1 MTAPPSSAPWSAP
14 RAAGCRAGA
23 LLLLA
28 VLAGAS
34 TAGAD
39 PSPQDVA
46 ASRTLFD
53 EGRKLM
59 KAGKFAEAC
68 PKLEEGV
75 RLNPGIGMRFNLAE
89 CYEFLGKTA
98 SAWALYLDVA
108 AAAKQKKELPREKEA
123 RARAAKLEPKVSHLS
138 VVVVAEVPGLEITRD
153 GSVIG
158 KGQFGTAVSLDP
170 GTYTFTAK
178 APGYEPWEQKV
189 TLAPDGATVT
199 VTVPALVE
207 KKKPVVV
214 APPPPAPA
222 ETGLGTKRTI
232 ALGAAAVG
240 LVGVGLGTY
249 FGLHAIRLNDSASS
263 HCDGNA
269 CDQEGY
275 TQRTDAR
282 VAGNVS
288 TVAFVVGA
296 LGVGAGVALW
306 VLGAPSAPGEPKASV
321 VLAPGVAFVGVGGR
335 W

>member
-1 MTAPPSSAPWSAP
+1 MLLSSPSLP
-14 RAAGCRAGA
+14 RAAI
-23 LLLLA
+23 LA
-28 VLAGAS
+28 VLLTTGLAL
-34 TAGAD
+34 AD

-89 CYEFLGKTA
+89 CYENLGKTA

-108 AAAKQKKELPREKEA
+108 AAAKQKKEFPREKEA
-123 RARAAKLEPKVSHLS
+123 RARAAKLEPKVSHLA
-138 VVVVAEVPGLEITRD
+138 VVVTAEVPGLEISRD

-178 APGYEPWEQKV
+178 APGHEPWEQKV
-189 TLAPDGATVT
+189 TLGPDGATLT

-207 KKKPVVV
+207 KKKPAVVV
-214 APPPPAPA
+214 APPTPPPP
-222 ETGLGTKRTI
+222 TGLGGKRI
-232 ALGAAAVG
+232 VAIGAAAVG

-249 FGLHAIRLNDSASS
+249 FGLHAIRLNDSSAP
-263 HCDGNA
+263 HCEGNA
-269 CDQEGY
+269 CNGEGY
-275 TQRTDAR
+275 TLRTDAR
-282 VAGNVS
+282 IAGNVS

-296 LGVGAGVALW
+296 LGLGTGVALW
-306 VLGAPSAPGEPKASV
+306 VLGAPGTSEPKASV
-321 VLAPGVAFVGVGGR
+321 TLAPGLAFVGVGGR